1 MAFIFL
7 MSERSMSGTDVVV
20 HAVAELTLHRTAITS

>member
-7 MSERSMSGTDVVV
+7 ISERSMSDTDVVA
-20 HAVAELTLHRTAITS
+20 HAVSELTLHRTAITS